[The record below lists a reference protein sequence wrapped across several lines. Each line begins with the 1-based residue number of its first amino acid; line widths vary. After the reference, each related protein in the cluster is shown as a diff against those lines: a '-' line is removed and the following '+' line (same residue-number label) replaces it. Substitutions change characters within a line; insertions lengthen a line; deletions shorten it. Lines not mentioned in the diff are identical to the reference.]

1 MGEGKGLKRVKSAA
15 YRLRSAMG
23 DATVQLLAAG
33 LPKRIM
39 TSRRHHFVWEK
50 AGYHVTPSHFY
61 WPIPD
66 SRDISEDLW
75 ELPSE
80 MPGVD
85 MQAEEQL
92 ERLAQIFERFGE
104 ELTSLQLDPDY
115 GEFQY
120 GLRNDGFGPVDAEI
134 FYSMI
139 RQHRPT
145 TLIEIGAGNSSLLAQ
160 KALEVNRNEGHPG
173 RHVAVEPYPAE
184 FLRRLAEDGRV
195 ELIERQVQ
203 DVQLSIFEALGANDI
218 LFIDSSHVAKL
229 GSDVLYEVL
238 EIIPR
243 LRTGVVVHIHDIFFP
258 YVYPK
263 HWFYQ
268 KKRFW
273 NEQFLVQAFLAFN
286 ASFRVLWSSSYM
298 NDRAPELLRQRLTS
312 IERVGESTYPSSLW
326 IEKTG

>member
-1 MGEGKGLKRVKSAA
+1 MGGEHGLKRMKTAA
-15 YRLRSAMG
+15 HRLRSAMG
-23 DATVQLLAAG
+23 GATAQLLAAG

-75 ELPSE
+75 KVPSE
-80 MPGVD
+80 IPGVD
-85 MQAEEQL
+85 MRAKQQF
-92 ERLAQIFERFGE
+92 ERLDQLSERFGE
-104 ELTSLQLDPDY
+104 ELTSLQVEPDY
-115 GEFQY
+115 GELRY
-120 GLRNDGFGPVDAEI
+120 GLRNEGFGPVDAEI

-139 RQHRPT
+139 RQRRPA

-160 KALEVNRNEGHPG
+160 KALELNRNEGHPG
-173 RHVAVEPYPAE
+173 RHVAVEPYPPE
-184 FLRRLAEDGRV
+184 YVRRLAEAGCL
-195 ELIERQVQ
+195 ELIERKVQ
-203 DVQLSIFEALGANDI
+203 SVQLSTFEALAANDI

-229 GSDVLYEVL
+229 GSDVLYEML

-243 LRTGVVVHIHDIFFP
+243 LRTGVLVHIHDIFFP

-263 HWFYQ
+263 HWFYE

-273 NEQFLVQAFLAFN
+273 NEQFLLQAFLAFN
-286 ASFRVLWSSSYM
+286 ASFHVLWSSSYM
-298 NDRAPELLRQRLTS
+298 SDRAPELLRQKLTS
-312 IERVGESTYPSSLW
+312 IERVGRSTYPSSLW
-326 IEKTG
+326 IERTG